1 MKSSAQELNPDDEL
15 MTVKEVAEYLKVTE
29 WSVYQ
34 RVSRRQ
40 IPYLKMGRLLRFWK
54 FSVERH
60 VRELESSS
68 QPGRGAA
75 LVEAISHGAL

>member
-1 MKSSAQELNPDDEL
+1 MKSNAQELNPDDEL

-40 IPYLKMGRLLRFWK
+40 IPFLKMGRLLRFWK
-54 FSVERH
+54 SSVERH
-60 VRELESSS
+60 VRDLESRS

-75 LVEAISHGAL
+75 LVEAISRGAL